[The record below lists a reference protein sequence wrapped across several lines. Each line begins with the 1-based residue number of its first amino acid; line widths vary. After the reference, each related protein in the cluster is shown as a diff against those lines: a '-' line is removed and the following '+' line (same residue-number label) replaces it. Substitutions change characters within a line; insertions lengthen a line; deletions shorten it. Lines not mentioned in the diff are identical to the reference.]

1 MVNLTDI
8 PEGVPEKNSDIIEA
22 NDISS
27 PKITETVEIINNSK
41 ITESTQPT
49 VLPVEEQIK
58 MLTTGYDVLSK
69 NYLEMRIAFNQ
80 LKLSLDDLNRKVKDL
95 QCRNC
100 TIAHSVRD
108 HKHAISGETI
118 LPIELIP
125 TCGK

>member
-118 LPIELIP
+118 LPIESIP
-125 TCGK
+125 TCRK